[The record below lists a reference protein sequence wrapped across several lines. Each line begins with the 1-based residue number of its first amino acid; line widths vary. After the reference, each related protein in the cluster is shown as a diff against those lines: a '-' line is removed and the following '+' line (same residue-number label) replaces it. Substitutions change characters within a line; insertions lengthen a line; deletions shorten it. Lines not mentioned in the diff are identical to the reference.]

1 MSTGNFLPLKSQLN
15 FYLGK
20 KEGEERRLQ
29 KFRITINDLE
39 IKVKF
44 IKAKLYFCSLFT
56 LK

>member
-1 MSTGNFLPLKSQLN
+1 MSIGKFLPLKSQLN

-20 KEGEERRLQ
+20 KEEERQLQ
-29 KFRITINDLE
+29 KFRITNDLE

-44 IKAKLYFCSLFT
+44 IKAKFYFCSLFT

>member
-1 MSTGNFLPLKSQLN
+1 MSTGKFLPLKSQLN

-20 KEGEERRLQ
+20 KEREERRLQ

-44 IKAKLYFCSLFT
+44 IKAKFYFCSLFT